1 MKRIF
6 LVYNPNSSQYRRVK
20 TDILEKTDEFKGYV
34 LGKYAIKKTSF
45 EKNVAEL
52 SKILENDDLIISAGG
67 DATAAIAANAILK
80 SKKDVTLSVLPYGN
94 FNDLARTLN
103 TKTLSDALSNTT
115 KTKKLY
121 PLSVYVDGKFWRH
134 ATCYVTIGM
143 TGEAV
148 EIFDDEK
155 IRKTLQKGHKSS
167 WRSYR
172 DLAMWYFKNRHSKI
186 FLPNLILNG
195 KKQPKKTS
203 DYAAVNGRSMCRV
216 MRGGDDFLY
225 PKRFMS
231 LTGTLANLFHLTI
244 LMTKSIIKKVP
255 AEKTNGDLLE
265 FTVPTTIEIQA
276 EGEYKVFEN
285 VQKIEIKKDSDP
297 IKVILKEK

>member
-20 TDILEKTDEFKGYV
+20 TDILEKTDEFKGFV
-34 LGKYAIKKTSF
+34 LGKYAVKKIAF
-45 EKNVAEL
+45 EKNVADFAKL
-52 SKILENDDLIISAGG
+52 LEDGDFIVSAGG

-103 TKTLSDALSNTT
+103 TWKLADVLT
-115 KTKKLY
+115 KKPTIKKLY
-121 PLSVYVDGKFWRH
+121 PLSVYVDGKFWRY
-134 ATCYVTIGM
+134 ATCYATIGM

-167 WRSYR
+167 WRSYK
-172 DLAMWYFKNRHSKI
+172 DLMFWYFKNRHSKI
-186 FLPNLILNG
+186 FLPNLVLNG

-225 PKRFMS
+225 PKKFMS
-231 LTGTLANLFHLTI
+231 LTGTLANLFNLSI
-244 LMTKSIIKKVP
+244 LMIKSIVKKVP
-255 AEKTNGDLLE
+255 ARKTNGDLLE
-265 FTVPTTIEIQA
+265 FTAPTTIEIQA

-285 VQKIEIKKDSDP
+285 VKKIEIKKDADP
-297 IKVILKEK
+297 IKVLLKEK